1 MTDSTVSIE
10 WAERRGRRSIRDEQV
25 IADAVSSMTYPQ
37 RCTIIDAVWLSAFM
51 ASYVP
56 AIAMGMPHAAD
67 DTANAATESIAEYLD
82 EVTRD

>member
-1 MTDSTVSIE
+1 MTDDALRVE
-10 WAERRGRRSIRDEQV
+10 WAERRARRSIRDEQV

-56 AIAMGMPHAAD
+56 AIAVGLPRGAD
-67 DTANAATESIAEYLD
+67 DIANAATESIAEYLD